1 MLLLLLGAC
10 TWESPPGAM
19 LFLSGKKSME
29 KRTAKDKLRFS
40 LDPFP
45 PYPLKQFVP
54 ASLAPAGE
62 LYGSI
67 GDSRCKNRIPR
78 TDRGGFPAR
87 MCIPRKLPRVGIP
100 TNSRIPLKRKRF
112 IFAACR
118 GALRAPVHSQLR
130 LKGGRTECAP
140 AYHHRRRE
148 HCYEAMGGKVSE
160 GDRYPGKRF

>member
-1 MLLLLLGAC
+1 MKSEEVSDKGRVLLMVVLA
-10 TWESPPGAM
+10 WESPPGAI

-40 LDPFP
+40 LDAFP

-78 TDRGGFPAR
+78 TNRGGFPAHS
-87 MCIPRKLPRVGIP
+87 CIPRKLPRVGIP

-112 IFAACR
+112 KFVACM
-118 GALRAPVHSQLR
+118 GAPPAGDMR
-130 LKGGRTECAP
+130 RT
-140 AYHHRRRE
+140 
-148 HCYEAMGGKVSE
+148 
-160 GDRYPGKRF
+160 DR